1 MPTTLSRMRGAVAA
15 GHPLTAQA
23 GARVLAEGGN
33 AVDACVAAAFA
44 GAVTESPLTSPGAG
58 GFMLVHRAADGVSR
72 LADFF
77 VAAPGLGQRAARH
90 GEMQVVDVGFGE
102 TTTQPFRIG
111 PASCAV
117 PGAVA
122 GLEAAHKAFGK
133 LPWRELLAP
142 AAELARDGV
151 ELSRPQ
157 AHLHALLDP
166 ILRAGPEGRRI
177 YSRPNGER
185 LGAGDILRL
194 PELAATLD
202 AIGRRGAAVVYRGER
217 ARAIVSTV
225 RGGGGELTLD
235 DLARYRVVWR
245 RPVRA
250 RFRGHA
256 FVSNPPPS
264 SGGVLIAYGLALLE
278 GLPDTEAGSAEA
290 LAALAEVMH
299 EQAEARGGSFS
310 RDLHRGGLAA
320 RLLDPANLRNARARI
335 SRRLK
340 SAHRTELASVGGTTH
355 VSAIDAEGN
364 AASVSTSTGSGSG
377 VIVPGTGTY
386 MNNMLGEYDLVAGRT
401 IPPGR
406 RLTSMMAP
414 SIALDGSG
422 RPRLVVGSAGSARL
436 RGAIMQIVVN
446 VLEHGNGVADAIS
459 APRVHLDGTHLHCEG
474 GHGDAE
480 LERLERLGY
489 DVVRWRRRNL
499 FFGGAAAV
507 EICADGMLAA
517 AGDPRRG
524 GAGVVVG

>member
-1 MPTTLSRMRGAVAA
+1 MRGAVAA

-58 GFMLVHRAADGVSR
+58 GFMLVHRAADGATR

-77 VAAPGLGQRAARH
+77 VASPGLGQSAARH

-166 ILRAGPEGRRI
+166 ILRAGDEGRRI
-177 YSRPNGER
+177 YSRPSGER
-185 LGAGDILRL
+185 LGAGDTLRL
-194 PELAATLD
+194 PELADTLD

-217 ARAIVSTV
+217 ARAIVATV
-225 RGGGGELTLD
+225 REGGGELTLD

-245 RPVRA
+245 RPVHA

-256 FVSNPPPS
+256 FISNSPPS
-264 SGGVLIAYGLALLE
+264 SGGILIAYGLALLE
-278 GLPDTEAGSAEA
+278 GLPDTDAGSAEA

-310 RDLHRGGLAA
+310 RDLHRGGLTA
-320 RLLDPANLRNARARI
+320 RLLDPANLRKARARI
-335 SRRLK
+335 SRRLR
-340 SAHRTELASVGGTTH
+340 SAHGTELASVGGTTH
-355 VSAIDAEGN
+355 VSAIDADGN

-377 VIVPGTGTY
+377 VIVPGTGIY

-414 SIALDGSG
+414 SIALDEAG

-436 RGAIMQIVVN
+436 RGAI
-446 VLEHGNGVADAIS
+446 
-459 APRVHLDGTHLHCEG
+459 
-474 GHGDAE
+474 
-480 LERLERLGY
+480 
-489 DVVRWRRRNL
+489 
-499 FFGGAAAV
+499 
-507 EICADGMLAA
+507 
-517 AGDPRRG
+517 
-524 GAGVVVG
+524 

>member
-1 MPTTLSRMRGAVAA
+1 MRGAVAA
-15 GHPLTAQA
+15 GHPLTARA
-23 GARVLAEGGN
+23 GARALEEGGN

-44 GAVTESPLTSPGAG
+44 GAVTESALTSPGAG
-58 GFMLVHRAADGVSR
+58 GFMLVHRASDGATR

-77 VAAPGLGQRAARH
+77 VAAPGLGDHGGAH

-102 TTTQPFRIG
+102 ATTTQPFRIG

-122 GLEAAHKAFGK
+122 GLEAAHRAFGR
-133 LPWRELLAP
+133 LSWRELLTP
-142 AAELARDGV
+142 AVELARDGV

-166 ILRAGPEGRRI
+166 ILRAAPEGRRI

-185 LGAGDILRL
+185 LVAGDTLRL
-194 PELAATLD
+194 PDLADTLE
-202 AIGRRGAAVVYRGER
+202 AIARRGADAIYRGER
-217 ARAIVSTV
+217 AKAIVSTV
-225 RGGGGELTLD
+225 REGGGDLTLE

-245 RPVRA
+245 RPVRT
-250 RFRGHA
+250 RFRKHEY
-256 FVSNPPPS
+256 VSNSPPS
-264 SGGVLIAYGLALLE
+264 SGGVLVAYGLALLE
-278 GLPDTEAGSAEA
+278 RLPDTAAGTAEA
-290 LAALAEVMH
+290 MASLAEVMR
-299 EQAEARGGSFS
+299 EQADARGGSFS

-320 RLLDPANLRNARARI
+320 RLLDPGNLRNARARV
-335 SRRLK
+335 SRRLGQ
-340 SAHRTELASVGGTTH
+340 AHGAELASVGGTTH
-355 VSAIDAEGN
+355 VSAIDADGN

-377 VIVPGTGTY
+377 VIVPGTGIY
-386 MNNMLGEYDLVAGRT
+386 MNNMLGEYDLVAGRA

-414 SIALDGSG
+414 SIALGAGG

-436 RGAIMQIVVN
+436 RGTIMQIVVN
-446 VLEHGNGVADAIS
+446 VLEHGLGVEEAID
-459 APRVHLDGTHLHCEG
+459 APRVHLDGDHLHCEG
-474 GHGDAE
+474 GLAENE

-507 EICADGMLAA
+507 EVRPDGSLAA

-524 GAGVVVG
+524 GAGVVVA

>member
-1 MPTTLSRMRGAVAA
+1 MRGAVAA

-23 GARVLAEGGN
+23 GARALAQGGN

-44 GAVTESPLTSPGAG
+44 GAVTESALTSPGAG
-58 GFMLVHRAADGVSR
+58 GFMLVHRASDGTSR

-77 VAAPGLGQRAARH
+77 VSAPGLGRSGGHH

-122 GLEAAHKAFGK
+122 GLEAVHRSFGR
-133 LPWRELLAP
+133 LPWHELLAP
-142 AAELARDGV
+142 AIELARDGV

-166 ILRAGPEGRRI
+166 ILRAGAEGRRI
-177 YSRPNGER
+177 YSRQNGER
-185 LGAGDILRL
+185 LVAGDMLRL
-194 PELAATLD
+194 PELAETFA
-202 AIGRRGAAVVYRGER
+202 AIARRGAAVLYSGER

-225 RGGGGELTLD
+225 RDGGGELTLE

-245 RPVRA
+245 RPVRT
-250 RFRGHA
+250 RFRDHT

-264 SGGVLIAYGLALLE
+264 SGGVLIAYGLALLQS
-278 GLPDTEAGSAEA
+278 LPDVDAGTAHA
-290 LAALAEVMH
+290 IAALAEVMH
-299 EQAEARGGSFS
+299 EQAEVRGGSFS

-320 RLLDPANLRNARARI
+320 RLLDPANVRNARARI
-335 SRRLK
+335 GRRLAH
-340 SAHRTELASVGGTTH
+340 AHRSELSSVGGTTH

-377 VIVPGTGTY
+377 VIVPGTGIY
-386 MNNMLGEYDLVAGRT
+386 LNNMLGEYDLVAGRT

-414 SIALDGSG
+414 SIALDGDG

-446 VLEHGNGVADAIS
+446 VLEHGIGVADAIS
-459 APRVHLDGTHLHCEG
+459 EPRVHLDGSHLHCEG
-474 GHGDAE
+474 GHEVAE
-480 LERLERLGY
+480 LERLERLGW

-507 EICADGMLAA
+507 ETCADGTLAA

-524 GAGVVVG
+524 GAGVVVE